1 MNAPE
6 RIFAGRTIT
15 GTCVISFFTPSE
27 HYSTEYIRADVAADM
42 VATALRE
49 AAGILQN
56 RANGARIA
64 QWGAEERK
72 YNEIA
77 VAILAL
83 IPCKDTAEL
92 ARVETEKE

>member
-42 VATALRE
+42 VATALSQLE
-49 AAGILQN
+49 L
-56 RANGARIA
+56 
-64 QWGAEERK
+64 
-72 YNEIA
+72 
-77 VAILAL
+77 
-83 IPCKDTAEL
+83 TASLSHDDEVITVV
-92 ARVETEKE
+92 RT